1 MKEFFENLKQIRQKR
16 NLSLEEI
23 SRKSRLSLKFLHDIE
38 NGQLENLPK
47 GYDRIFFKRYL
58 KEIGEDKD
66 EVWQDFNLFF
76 GTGPLEKDVP
86 YSSDIPLEKES
97 PEEPLDEEEHIIEL
111 SEEPS
116 FFQKLLI
123 QINLDKLHRY
133 FWILV
138 TVIVLGAVGYFAYKQ
153 YVFVKNIPPEIKEI
167 SVSEYIK
174 EMQEQDSLLTP
185 SISQDSE
192 IAATNNNEILVE
204 LYSIERTWIRE
215 IRDNQDTTEYILVP
229 GLRRKISA
237 TETVK
242 LMMGRADGVQVWVNG
257 DSLGVMGKADEVVL
271 SLVLS
276 PEGIAEKRLKK
287 PAESAPPAGDAEPTG
302 NEVDPQSTTP
312 EDTGN

>member
-16 NLSLEEI
+16 NLSLDEI
-23 SRKSRLSLKFLHDIE
+23 SKRSRLSLRFLHDIE

-58 KEIGEDKD
+58 KEIGEDRD

-86 YSSDIPLEKES
+86 YSSDIP
-97 PEEPLDEEEHIIEL
+97 PEEKPEELPGEDYTIEL
-111 SEEPS
+111 SEEPT
-116 FFQKLLI
+116 FLQKLII

-133 FWILV
+133 FWILI

-174 EMQEQDSLLTP
+174 EMQQQDSLLTP

-192 IAATNNNEILVE
+192 IAATGSDEIMVE
-204 LYSIERTWIRE
+204 LHSVERTWVRE
-215 IRDNQDTTEYILVP
+215 IRDERDTTEYILIP

-237 TETVK
+237 SQSVK
-242 LMMGRADGVQVWVNG
+242 LMMGRADGVQIWVND
-257 DSLGVMGKADEVVL
+257 DSLGVMGNADEVVL

-276 PEGIAEKRLKK
+276 PEGIIEKRLKE
-287 PAESAPPAGDAEPTG
+287 PAENASTPTDSNSTSG
-302 NEVDPQSTTP
+302 TNE
-312 EDTGN
+312 

>member
-23 SRKSRLSLKFLHDIE
+23 SRRSRLSLKYLNDIE
-38 NGQLENLPK
+38 GGQLENLPK

-66 EVWQDFNLFF
+66 EVWRDFNLFF

-86 YSSDIPLEKES
+86 YSSDIPPEEKEIEEP
-97 PEEPLDEEEHIIEL
+97 PEEDHTIEL

-116 FFQKLLI
+116 FFQKLII

-133 FWILV
+133 FWILI
-138 TVIVLGAVGYFAYKQ
+138 TVIVLGAVGYFAYQQ

-174 EMQEQDSLLTP
+174 EMQQQDSLLTP

-192 IAATNNNEILVE
+192 ISVTNNDEIRVE
-204 LYSIERTWIRE
+204 LYSIERTWVRE
-215 IRDNQDTTEYILVP
+215 IRDDKDTTEYILVP

-242 LMMGRADGVQVWVNG
+242 LMMGRADGVQVWVND
-257 DSLGVMGKADEVVL
+257 DSLGVMGNPDEVVL

-276 PEGIAEKRLKK
+276 TGGIVEKRLKK
-287 PAESAPPAGDAEPTG
+287 PAESSAASAD
-302 NEVDPQSTTP
+302 STSQTP
-312 EDTGN
+312 

>member
-23 SRKSRLSLKFLHDIE
+23 SKKSRLSLKYLHDIE
-38 NGQLENLPK
+38 NGELENLPK

-66 EVWQDFNLFF
+66 EVWRDFNLFF

-86 YSSDIPLEKES
+86 YSSDIPPEEEK
-97 PEEPLDEEEHIIEL
+97 PEEPPEEEHIIEL

-116 FFQKLLI
+116 FFQKLII

-133 FWILV
+133 FWILI
-138 TVIVLGAVGYFAYKQ
+138 TVIVLGAVGYFAYQQ
-153 YVFVKNIPPEIKEI
+153 YLFVKNIPPEIKEI

-174 EMQEQDSLLTP
+174 EMQQQDSLLTP

-192 IAATNNNEILVE
+192 ITAANNDEIKVE
-204 LYSIERTWIRE
+204 LYSVERTWVRE
-215 IRDNQDTTEYILVP
+215 IRDEKDTTEYILIP

-237 TETVK
+237 SETVK
-242 LMMGRADGVQVWVNG
+242 LMMGRADGVQVWVND

-276 PEGIAEKRLKK
+276 PAGIVEKRLKK
-287 PAESAPPAGDAEPTG
+287 PAEGAPPSADSASTSTQDDAE
-302 NEVDPQSTTP
+302 TTS
-312 EDTGN
+312 ENGSAH

>member
-23 SRKSRLSLKFLHDIE
+23 SKKSRLSLQYLRDIE
-38 NGQLENLPK
+38 NGEFENLPR

-66 EVWQDFNLFF
+66 EVWRDFNLFF

-86 YSSDIPLEKES
+86 YSSDIP
-97 PEEPLDEEEHIIEL
+97 PEEEKTEELPDEDYTIEL

-116 FFQKLLI
+116 YFQKLII

-133 FWILV
+133 FWILI
-138 TVIVLGAVGYFAYKQ
+138 TIILLGAVGYFAYKQ
-153 YVFVKNIPPEIKEI
+153 YVYVKNIPPEIKEI

-174 EMQEQDSLLTP
+174 EMQQRDSLLTP

-192 IAATNNNEILVE
+192 ISATNNDEIKVE
-204 LYSIERTWIRE
+204 LYSLERTWVRE
-215 IRDNQDTTEYILVP
+215 IRDNKDTTEYILIA

-237 TETVK
+237 TETVQ

-257 DSLGVMGKADEVVL
+257 DSLGVMGNADEVVL

-276 PEGIAEKRLKK
+276 PRGIVEKRLKK
-287 PAESAPPAGDAEPTG
+287 PAEGAQPPADSASI
-302 NEVDPQSTTP
+302 STDNNKENP
-312 EDTGN
+312 DENRSAN

>member
-23 SRKSRLSLKFLHDIE
+23 SKKSRLSLKYLHDIE
-38 NGQLENLPK
+38 NGELENLPK

-66 EVWQDFNLFF
+66 EVWRDFNLFF

-86 YSSDIPLEKES
+86 YSSDIPPEKEK
-97 PEEPLDEEEHIIEL
+97 PEEPPEEEHTIEL

-116 FFQKLLI
+116 FLQKLII

-133 FWILV
+133 FWILI
-138 TVIVLGAVGYFAYKQ
+138 TVIVLGAVGYFAYQQ
-153 YVFVKNIPPEIKEI
+153 YLFVKNIPPEIKEI

-174 EMQEQDSLLTP
+174 EMQQQDSLLTP

-192 IAATNNNEILVE
+192 ITAANNDEIKVE
-204 LYSIERTWIRE
+204 LYSVERTWVRE
-215 IRDNQDTTEYILVP
+215 IRDEKDTTEYILIP

-237 TETVK
+237 SETVK
-242 LMMGRADGVQVWVNG
+242 LMMGRADGVQVWVND

-276 PEGIAEKRLKK
+276 PAGIVEKRLKK
-287 PAESAPPAGDAEPTG
+287 PAEGALPSADSASTSTQDDAE
-302 NEVDPQSTTP
+302 TTS
-312 EDTGN
+312 ENGSAH